1 MRTLSSPI
9 KQHNIHDM
17 NGVHVP
23 TNLLSVFRGTCRK
36 LECSELATLLFILD
50 TIQDNLS
57 QVQEVMHPILQVLR
71 EIAITEN
78 RRRHSHD

>member
-1 MRTLSSPI
+1 
-9 KQHNIHDM
+9 M

-23 TNLLSVFRGTCRK
+23 TNLLSVFRGTCRN

-57 QVQEVMHPILQVLR
+57 QTQEVMHPILQILR
-71 EIAITEN
+71 EIAMTED
-78 RRRHSHD
+78 RRRHSHE